1 MKLYNCDKFFYKQ
14 NNLKMNIKNKIKFY
28 IILLLIIPLVL
39 LFPVNY
45 IYSQEES
52 SDSEIFD
59 TGRLIPFSD
68 CPFDFIINVED
79 NFTKVE
85 IQHYGQ
91 DGSVDKFGGWKAW
104 LEVNGDLVYEWLSW
118 DSEIGAE
125 WYDYTEQSYYY
136 DNESRP
142 DYTDITDY
150 IHPGENI
157 ITFYHYT
164 EGPGAGIIVKVYYRA
179 KQEEESYD
187 YEEED
192 LVLDEGLEED
202 LYVEEEIPQ
211 EYVEEYTDEDSL
223 GGDEVG
229 ETSEQKL
236 ILKFKSEYIDIDNPK
251 YILGRGIP
259 GITKEKLKEYETS
272 TLGRYILGPG
282 AYVTIANS
290 WEEVARL
297 AVLESKVHYN
307 NSQTLGYFCSLKKIL
322 DTFYTILDFKES
334 ALDLRKQFN
343 TLKSVKSAKELVKHK
358 ETLMSFTS
366 NLSGIYSTM
375 TNVDKQEGAE
385 LGLPEI
391 DQKIMFVIGAVSSGG
406 WSVLA
411 DISNELYGE
420 NAKYSINYEIQKAVL
435 NSSLAYHAQKLH
447 EIALIDKINGE
458 EIEKYYFHVERI
470 LALKKIDIY
479 LNAGSAYSTWQD
491 NQDFMTQAFN
501 ILNIIDAKDTLQK
514 KLDGYNVTLTNY
526 EYAEEFVR
534 SAMNELQIKLE

>member
-1 MKLYNCDKFFYKQ
+1 M
-14 NNLKMNIKNKIKFY
+14 
-28 IILLLIIPLVL
+28 IP
-39 LFPVNY
+39 Y
-45 IYSQEES
+45 
-52 SDSEIFD
+52 
-59 TGRLIPFSD
+59 SD
-68 CPFDFIINVED
+68 CPFDFIIDVGD

-118 DSEIGAE
+118 DSDIGAE

-157 ITFYHYT
+157 VTFYHYT
-164 EGPGAGIIVKVYYRA
+164 EGPGSGIIVKVYYGA

-202 LYVEEEIPQ
+202 LYVEEEVPQ
-211 EYVEEYTDEDSL
+211 EYIEEYTDEDTL
-223 GGDEVG
+223 GGDEVD

-236 ILKFKSEYIDIDNPK
+236 ILKFKSKYIDIDNPN

-282 AYVTIANS
+282 AYITAANS

-297 AVLESKVHYN
+297 AILDSKVHYN
-307 NSQTLGYFCSLKKIL
+307 SSQTLGYFYSLKKIL
-322 DTFYTILDFKES
+322 DTFYAILDFKES
-334 ALDLRKQFN
+334 ALDLRKQFK

-366 NLSGIYSTM
+366 NLSGIYSTIM
-375 TNVDKQEGAE
+375 NVDKQEAAE

-420 NAKYSINYEIQKAVL
+420 NAKYSINYEI
-435 NSSLAYHAQKLH
+435 
-447 EIALIDKINGE
+447 
-458 EIEKYYFHVERI
+458 
-470 LALKKIDIY
+470 
-479 LNAGSAYSTWQD
+479 
-491 NQDFMTQAFN
+491 
-501 ILNIIDAKDTLQK
+501 
-514 KLDGYNVTLTNY
+514 
-526 EYAEEFVR
+526 
-534 SAMNELQIKLE
+534 

>member
-1 MKLYNCDKFFYKQ
+1 MKLYKYNEFFHKQ
-14 NNLKMNIKNKIKFY
+14 NNLKMNIKNKIKLY

-52 SDSEIFD
+52 PDSEIFD

-68 CPFDFIINVED
+68 CPFDFIIDVGD

-104 LEVNGDLVYEWLSW
+104 LGVNGDLVYEWLSW
-118 DSEIGAE
+118 DSEIGVE

-164 EGPGAGIIVKVYYRA
+164 EGPGTGIIVKVYYGV

-192 LVLDEGLEED
+192 LVLDEGLEEG
-202 LYVEEEIPQ
+202 ISQ

-223 GGDEVG
+223 GEDEID

-236 ILKFKSEYIDIDNPK
+236 ILKFKSEYIDIDNPN

-259 GITKEKLKEYETS
+259 GITKEKLKEYENDA
-272 TLGRYILGPG
+272 LGRYILGPG
-282 AYVTIANS
+282 AYAAAANS

-307 NSQTLGYFCSLKKIL
+307 SSQNLGYFYSLKKIL
-322 DTFYTILDFKES
+322 DTFYMILDFKES
-334 ALDLRKQFN
+334 ALDLQKQFK
-343 TLKSVKSAKELVKHK
+343 TLKSVKSAKEIIKHK
-358 ETLMSFTS
+358 DTLISFTS
-366 NLSGIYSTM
+366 NLSGIYSTI
-375 TNVDKQEGAE
+375 TNVDKQEAAE

-458 EIEKYYFHVERI
+458 EIEEYYFHVERI
-470 LALKKIDIY
+470 LALKKIDVY
-479 LNAGSAYSTWQD
+479 LNIGSAYSTWQD
-491 NQDFMTQAFN
+491 NQDLMTWAFN

-514 KLDGYNVTLTNY
+514 KLDDYNVTLTNY
-526 EYAEEFVR
+526 ECAEEFVR
-534 SAMNELQIKLE
+534 SAMNELQIKLEY